1 MTRVARIISASR
13 WRHFIPQ
20 ADSFTVKIPF
30 YEATRNGDGSIS
42 VIEKFRF
49 EYVAPPIASNS
60 APVFFQFPSH
70 AVPKSLNAI
79 SVSFNGIVQDNAE
92 VILYFTSNPDRAIV
106 GPRGFSYE
114 LGTNQLRYQQVTQTG
129 INRAP
134 TEGTAVVIEILNEL
148 DTDNLYVRLPLKK
161 SWLIQGAN
169 PIDPS
174 LVDED
179 GTGTNQFQGGYR
191 CTLKLISRA
200 AHGHARISD
209 DKLAFEYRPD
219 MGYFGVDAFAFKLV
233 NALGQESPAYC
244 INLDVGT
251 NTL

>member
-1 MTRVARIISASR
+1 MTRVARIITAPR

-20 ADSFTVKIPF
+20 AESFTVKIPF
-30 YEATRNGDGSIS
+30 YEATRGSDGKIV

-49 EYVAPPIASNS
+49 DYVAPAVNS
-60 APVFFQFPSH
+60 TMYFEFPVH
-70 AVPKSLNAI
+70 AVPKTLSSI
-79 SVSFNGIVQDNAE
+79 SVSFNGVVQDNSE
-92 VILYFTSNPDRAIV
+92 VTLYFTNLGDAIR
-106 GPRGFSYE
+106 GPGAFTYDAAF
-114 LGTNQLRYQQVTQTG
+114 NKLRFQHVEETG

-134 TEGTAVVIEILNEL
+134 VMGTNVVIEILNEL
-148 DTDNLYVRLPLKK
+148 DTDNLYVRIPLKK
-161 SWLIQGAN
+161 EWLIQGAN

-174 LVDED
+174 VVDED

-191 CTLKLISRA
+191 CAPKLISRA

-209 DKLAFEYRPD
+209 DKLALEYRPD

-233 NALGQESPAYC
+233 NALGQESEAYC

-251 NTL
+251 DKLPK